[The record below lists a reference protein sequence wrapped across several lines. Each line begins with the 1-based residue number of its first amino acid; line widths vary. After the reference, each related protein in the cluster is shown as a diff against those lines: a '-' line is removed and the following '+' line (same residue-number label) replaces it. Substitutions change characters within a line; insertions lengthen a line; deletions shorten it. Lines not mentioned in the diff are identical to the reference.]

1 MLHGVAT
8 LMGSHGGS
16 GDAVAVINRLTEVDG
31 LSGWVVVVGQMSRCR
46 GYPYIIDTV
55 VTQHLLCNISS
66 RHAIGHGYFRIFL
79 ELALQAGRNQPT
91 Q

>member
-16 GDAVAVINRLTEVDG
+16 GNAVTVINRLTEVDG
-31 LSGWVVVVGQMSRCR
+31 LSGWIVVIGQMARR
-46 GYPYIIDTV
+46 GSHPYIINPV
-55 VTQHLLCNISS
+55 ISQHLLCHVSS

-91 Q
+91 